1 MPLPAR
7 PRPLPAWGDP
17 LPRLCKALVVALI
30 ALLICSMGLAAPAGA
45 NVDQCAPPGVD
56 SASALPTNLAQ
67 AATGPGEDKYTTAT
81 VAPLGS
87 VDIGALGLS
96 VPGTLTIGTLSDAPP
111 SICIN
116 SEGQFTGFDNELLR
130 AIADKLGLKINFV
143 GTEFSGL
150 LAQVASRR
158 FDVGS
163 SSITTT
169 DARRRT
175 VGFTNGYD
183 FGYFSLVVPAASP
196 ITGFDKLAAGQRIG
210 VVQGTVQE
218 SYVIDT
224 PHLEPVKFPDYNTV
238 YASLKTRQIDAW
250 VAPSQQASGTVQAG
264 DPAEIVEN
272 TFSLDNF
279 VAWAV
284 ARDNQPLID
293 ALNSGLDAIIADGTW
308 SRLYTD
314 WVPRALPPGWKPGS
328 KAAPAPQLPDFNEI
342 ATENQ
347 AAGSSGAGAAA
358 PKSTLSQLAESFLDW
373 DLYKQA
379 IPDLFKTGLPN
390 TLILTISASVIG
402 LVLGMALAVA
412 GISRARWLR
421 WPARIYTDIFRG
433 LPEVVII
440 LLIGLG
446 VGPVVGGLTGNNP
459 YPLGIAALGLMAAA
473 YVGEIFRS
481 GIQSVEAGQMEAAR
495 ALGLFVCDIDAA
507 GGGAARRSPG
517 AAGVDE
523 PVHLA
528 VEGVVAGVLPGS
540 GCQPEGVVP
549 SRPRSERADR
559 QPVAVGRGGAVLSGF
574 DCAADASREFHRQPA
589 ATGPQARRGRSAYA
603 VHLPGDDLMASSVV
617 RAEPVSLSANDIHSA
632 FGPNAVLRGVDID
645 VPAGTTAAVIGPSGS
660 GKSTLLRT
668 LNRLYEPDRGDIL
681 LDGRSV
687 LKDNP
692 DQLRQRIGMVFQHFN
707 LFPHRSVLDNVTLA
721 PRRLK
726 RLGAEQA
733 RELGLAQLDRV
744 GLRHKADVRPGTCR
758 AGSSNASR
766 SPARWQCP
774 RR

>member
-1 MPLPAR
+1 VLGSY
-7 PRPLPAWGDP
+7 LAWVTAV
-17 LPRLCKALVVALI
+17 KTSVVALI

-45 NVDQCAPPGVD
+45 NVDQCAPPGVQ
-56 SASALPTNLAQ
+56 SASALPTNLA
-67 AATGPGEDKYTTAT
+67 AAAQGPGADRYTTPT
-81 VAPLGS
+81 VASLS
-87 VDIGALGLS
+87 AVNVNALGLG
-96 VPGTLTIGTLSDAPP
+96 VPGMLTVGTLSDAPP

-116 SEGQFTGFDNELLR
+116 SAGQFTGFDNELLR

-183 FGYFSLVVPAASP
+183 FGYFSLVVPSGSP
-196 ITGFDKLAAGQRIG
+196 ITGFGKLATGQRIG

-218 SYVIDT
+218 AYVIDT
-224 PHLEPVKFPDYNTV
+224 LHLQPVKFPDYNTV

-250 VAPSQQASGTVQAG
+250 VAPSQQAQGTVQPG
-264 DPAEIVEN
+264 DPAQIIEN

-284 ARDNQPLID
+284 AKDNQPLID

-308 SRLYTD
+308 ARLYVD

-328 KAAPAPQLPDFNEI
+328 KAAPAPQLPDFAAI
-342 ATENQ
+342 AAENQ
-347 AAGSSGAGAAA
+347 QAPSGAAA
-358 PKSTLSQLAESFLDW
+358 PKSTLSQLKDSFLNW

-390 TLILTISASVIG
+390 TLILTVSASVIG
-402 LVLGMALAVA
+402 LALGMALAVA

-421 WPARIYTDIFRG
+421 WPARVYTDIFRG

-481 GIQSVEAGQMEAAR
+481 GIQSVEPGQLEASR
-495 ALGLFVCDIDAA
+495 ALGFSYTSSMRLVVVPQGVRRVLPALMNQFISLLKASSLVYFLGLVANQRELFQVGRDLNAQTGNLSPLVAA
-507 GGGAARRSPG
+507 GLFYLLLTVPLT
-517 AAGVDE
+517 
-523 PVHLA
+523 HL
-528 VEGVVAGVLPGS
+528 VNFIDTRL
-540 GCQPEGVVP
+540 
-549 SRPRSERADR
+549 
-559 QPVAVGRGGAVLSGF
+559 
-574 DCAADASREFHRQPA
+574 
-589 ATGPQARRGRSAYA
+589 RRGRE
-603 VHLPGDDLMASSVV
+603 PGREDPL
-617 RAEPVSLSANDIHSA
+617 ELSTSQEMI
-632 FGPNAVLRGVDID
+632 
-645 VPAGTTAAVIGPSGS
+645 
-660 GKSTLLRT
+660 
-668 LNRLYEPDRGDIL
+668 
-681 LDGRSV
+681 
-687 LKDNP
+687 
-692 DQLRQRIGMVFQHFN
+692 
-707 LFPHRSVLDNVTLA
+707 
-721 PRRLK
+721 
-726 RLGAEQA
+726 
-733 RELGLAQLDRV
+733 
-744 GLRHKADVRPGTCR
+744 
-758 AGSSNASR
+758 
-766 SPARWQCP
+766 
-774 RR
+774 